1 MAWPKPKTKLTA
13 DLLAE
18 AWAYV
23 ELCTAKGDVPTVEK
37 LAITLIV
44 HRDTLYAC
52 VFRPSP
58 TNVGYGRPRPK
69 RETASRSGRRGNGEY
84 PRSSTP
90 ITSATTSSVERRM

>member
-13 DLLAE
+13 DQLAA
-18 AWAYV
+18 AWTYV

-37 LAITLIV
+37 LAIKLIV

-58 TNVGYGRPRPK
+58 MSAMGDRGPN
-69 RETASRSGRRGNGEY
+69 GRRRPG
-84 PRSSTP
+84 R
-90 ITSATTSSVERRM
+90 AAAER